1 MDKKFKKIFNDTEL
15 TNKTFIEEYL
25 ETSFRQRKAKKDFK
39 LYINICKIYDHYPK
53 TVEDILDNI
62 PELGYYKDYFYIFMF
77 SRNDALNEYIL
88 NLVVIQLTQD
98 VDALKNNGHVST
110 LGKWLPR
117 ENHKINSK
125 SNFIDKFCEK
135 FYPGVEQMAARR
147 KYRKLKTNLNNKI
160 GTLEAKVCTKQ
171 FDQIDF
177 NKVSYKSLERNM
189 ETLLKHE
196 ECKEKLEEHELTELK
211 RLELH
216 QLVKEMLSD
225 KHKSE
230 LIQKVWSHNRFVMEI
245 PYMEKQIG
253 KAVCFI
259 DLSQDSF
266 SHDLYFHSIG
276 MAILINEFSV
286 LDNKIYICNNGG
298 HKDIKLEGSVVEQ
311 AQSLMKQCMPLKE
324 LKLEEIYELS
334 QKLGGKTIIV
344 VSNKDINY
352 EYFENKKV
360 NLLHFTKKNYDNYKI
375 TYYNGDKVKHLVRY
389 NDKLTKNL
397 IKYAK
402 EKKNVREIIVESEEL
417 HDYNQPLKIIFAL
430 FLLWVFVWL
439 CYYL

>member
-1 MDKKFKKIFNDTEL
+1 MDKKFRKIFNDDEL
-15 TNKTFIEEYL
+15 KDKNFVEEYL
-25 ETSFRQRKAKKDFK
+25 ETSFRRRKAKKDFK

-53 TVEDILDNI
+53 TVEELLNNI

-77 SRNDALNEYIL
+77 SRSDSLNEYIL
-88 NLVVIQLTQD
+88 NFVVNQLHKD
-98 VDALKNNGHVST
+98 VEALKNNNQVST

-135 FYPGVEQMAARR
+135 FYPGIEQMAARR
-147 KYRKLKTNLNNKI
+147 KYRKLKTDLNSKI

-189 ETLLKHE
+189 ETLLKNE
-196 ECKEKLEEHELTELK
+196 ECKEKLEEHELSQLK

-216 QLVKEMLSD
+216 QFTKEILSD

-230 LIQKVWSHNRFVMEI
+230 FLQEVWNHNRFVMEI

-253 KAVCFI
+253 KSICFI

-266 SHDLYFHSIG
+266 SCDLYLHSVG
-276 MAILINEFSV
+276 MALLINEFSV
-286 LDNKIYICNNGG
+286 LDDKVYLSNNAGQ
-298 HKDIKLEGSVVEQ
+298 KQIQLEGNIVNQ
-311 AQSLMKQCMPLKE
+311 AQGLMKLCMPLKE
-324 LKLEEIYELS
+324 LKIEEIYDLS
-334 QKLGGKTIIV
+334 QKAGAKTIIV
-344 VSNKDINY
+344 VSNKEIKY

-360 NLLHFTKKNYDNYKI
+360 NLLHFTKKNFDNYKI
-375 TYYNGDKVKHLVRY
+375 SYYNGDRVKHLVRY

-397 IKYAK
+397 IKFNK
-402 EKKNVREIIVESEEL
+402 EKKDMKDIIVESGEL
-417 HDYNQPLKIIFAL
+417 HDHMTPLITILVL
-430 FLLWVFVWL
+430 FVVLMFVKSFE
-439 CYYL
+439 YF